1 MPTFTVTRNALVP
14 ARPEE
19 VYPHVVDFHK
29 WTAWSPWEANN
40 PDLSRTYSGSESGVG
55 ARYEWAGKK
64 AGSGSME
71 IQETDEPNA
80 IRIRLVFTKPMKAVN
95 PTVFTFTPEAGGTRV
110 TWTMAGE
117 SKGIGRLF
125 ALFMNMDKMVG
136 KDFEK
141 GLAALA
147 AAVASARA

>member
-1 MPTFTVTRNALVP
+1 MPKFTVTRHALIP

-19 VYPHVVDFHK
+19 VYPHVADFHR

-40 PDLSRTYSGSESGVG
+40 PDLSRTYSGSASGVG
-55 ARYEWAGKK
+55 ARYEWAGRT

-95 PTVFTFTPEAGGTRV
+95 PTVFTFVPEAGGTRV
-110 TWTMAGE
+110 TWTMTGQ

-125 ALFMNMDKMVG
+125 ALFMDMDKMVG

-147 AAVASARA
+147 AVVASARA